1 MTGVYAQSTMM
12 KNEIKL
18 LRLHQNKLAP
28 CRSGTRWIEMF
39 GGLAFF
45 FSTTQNKDF
54 TSVSFSV
61 WVIFL
66 RLLRSWIE
74 PLEKARVLPSDSC
87 HQHGGVW
94 SLRAETRATE

>member
-1 MTGVYAQSTMM
+1 MTAVYAQSAMT

-45 FSTTQNKDF
+45 FPPDKTRISPLYLF
-54 TSVSFSV
+54 LFGLFSSGK
-61 WVIFL
+61 
-66 RLLRSWIE
+66 LRSWIE
-74 PLEKARVLPSDSC
+74 PLEKPNESSI
-87 HQHGGVW
+87 
-94 SLRAETRATE
+94 